1 MDKKE
6 ILTKLIDDKKAAI
19 LQTVLNSKEE
29 MYLKEISEKS
39 NVSITSTFRILKDFV
54 DFGILDKKEW
64 KTSKVYFCQNNSHT
78 DFLKD
83 LFSEQFDGLQEFV
96 DSVRDLE
103 GVNNIVLHGAK
114 KKGKASVLLIGPEI
128 DADKVDVICKE
139 IKNKGFEVNFMAL
152 TKDQYAQMTKMGLYA
167 GEKKVLK

>member
-39 NVSITSTFRILKDFV
+39 NVSITSTFRILKEFV
-54 DFGILDKKEW
+54 NWQILDKKEW
-64 KTSKVYFCQNNSHT
+64 KTSKVYFCQNNEHV

-83 LFSEQFDGLQEFV
+83 LFTEQFDGLQEFV
-96 DSVRDLE
+96 QIVGELE

-114 KKGKASVLLIGPEI
+114 KKGKASILLIGPEI
-128 DADKVDVICKE
+128 DADKVDEICKD
-139 IKNKGFEVNFMAL
+139 IKIKGFEVNFMAL
-152 TKDQYAQMTKMGLYA
+152 TKEQYAQMTKMGLYA